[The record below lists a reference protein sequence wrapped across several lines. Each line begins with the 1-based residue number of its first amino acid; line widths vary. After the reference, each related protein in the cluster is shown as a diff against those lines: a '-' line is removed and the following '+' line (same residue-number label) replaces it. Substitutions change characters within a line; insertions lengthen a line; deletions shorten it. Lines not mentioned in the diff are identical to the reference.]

1 MPAKNCRISKEKFP
15 FSDNFW
21 SSYPSSHLVT
31 AKNSKLV
38 LCTLLI
44 GRDLGFPRQ
53 ENANSAASFCI
64 FRDFTR
70 KIRGKKYG
78 IPRQIN

>member
-1 MPAKNCRISKEKFP
+1 MARYVNNDDENYDAD
-15 FSDNFW
+15 DNDIM
-21 SSYPSSHLVT
+21 H
-31 AKNSKLV
+31 
-38 LCTLLI
+38 
-44 GRDLGFPRQ
+44 RDLGFPRQ

>member
-1 MPAKNCRISKEKFP
+1 MFTLNIIISLFYY
-15 FSDNFW
+15 SN
-21 SSYPSSHLVT
+21 
-31 AKNSKLV
+31 
-38 LCTLLI
+38 I
-44 GRDLGFPRQ
+44 IIRDLGFPRQ

-64 FRDFTR
+64 FRDFMR